1 MLSAIP
7 VTKFQVSKEL
17 GHGGT
22 ALVERVY
29 GHLGEEQ
36 HRSEF
41 VEFPI
46 EHHRE
51 TLGDRL
57 QGVAG

>member
-1 MLSAIP
+1 M
-7 VTKFQVSKEL
+7 
-17 GHGGT
+17 
-22 ALVERVY
+22 ERVY

-41 VEFPI
+41 VGFLI

-57 QGVAG
+57 QGVAGWLSFCPGLSPLASPLDDL